1 MGWYI
6 FLVIIQLTKND
17 EGRLFLTTKMKA
29 ALKSP
34 RLVDPPLLRPDL
46 QGEPATTTRRHG
58 GLRVSGV
65 EGCVARRAVRA
76 CCCGSATALQAA
88 YDGTV
93 SGAGGGRAGD
103 VIVLVAAATE
113 CCSMEGWDGRASS
126 VDGHSDDGAGG
137 DRTAEW
143 QHANARCGGA
153 AWRAACCRRG
163 GLMSGGYGCA
173 LVRGGR
179 RHGGPVRC
187 GGCDGSCCKLLWW
200 PVRQRLCCFDGDG
213 GLTEARIESRR
224 VVAMLRT

>member
-1 MGWYI
+1 
-6 FLVIIQLTKND
+6 
-17 EGRLFLTTKMKA
+17 MKA

-76 CCCGSATALQAA
+76 CCCGSAMALQAA

-137 DRTAEW
+137 DGTAEW
-143 QHANARCGGA
+143 QRANARCGGA
-153 AWRAACCRRG
+153 AWRAARCRSGDRRVAGIVVHRCVVATGTEASWWRG
-163 GLMSGGYGCA
+163 EVAAVASW
-173 LVRGGR
+173 
-179 RHGGPVRC
+179 C
-187 GGCDGSCCKLLWW
+187 GSMKWW
-200 PVRQRLCCFDGDG
+200 PLQRLCCFGGDG
-213 GLTEARIESRR
+213 GLTGGWMCRGGWRR
-224 VVAMLRT
+224 CRGL